1 MAATAADQ
9 PIRILHLSDFH
20 FSNRRKWDTDR
31 VFLGLAAVIRGF
43 QAQGLA
49 PDLVAITG
57 DIAKTGK
64 PEDYQEAEKWLD
76 GCLLPALGEGFPREH
91 LLMVPG
97 NHDADREAV
106 KFVAQ
111 AVQAKLLIQGDQ
123 AAVADLLAD
132 PEERRPL
139 LRRHDAYLEFV
150 AKYRPANTGPAVP
163 WWSDVFPIRGLNVH
177 VAGLCSSWMSWS
189 DQERGRLLVSRWQ
202 ADQVLKDASAA
213 DWKIAL
219 VHHPW
224 SFLADFD
231 AHHMEKRMHHDC
243 HMVFR
248 GHLHLQQI
256 RAILYP
262 DDVCLELAAG
272 SCYDGSEY
280 PNTFQLVELDR
291 QGETPRVHFWL
302 WTGIEWVEDR
312 NAYAEAADGVAC
324 FSWGVYRRKP
334 GIEGAKKSIA

>member
-1 MAATAADQ
+1 
-9 PIRILHLSDFH
+9 
-20 FSNRRKWDTDR
+20 
-31 VFLGLAAVIRGF
+31 
-43 QAQGLA
+43 
-49 PDLVAITG
+49 
-57 DIAKTGK
+57 
-64 PEDYQEAEKWLD
+64 
-76 GCLLPALGEGFPREH
+76 
-91 LLMVPG
+91 
-97 NHDADREAV
+97 
-106 KFVAQ
+106 
-111 AVQAKLLIQGDQ
+111 
-123 AAVADLLAD
+123 
-132 PEERRPL
+132 
-139 LRRHDAYLEFV
+139 
-150 AKYRPANTGPAVP
+150 
-163 WWSDVFPIRGLNVH
+163 
-177 VAGLCSSWMSWS
+177 
-189 DQERGRLLVSRWQ
+189 
-202 ADQVLKDASAA
+202 
-213 DWKIAL
+213 
-219 VHHPW
+219 
-224 SFLADFD
+224 
-231 AHHMEKRMHHDC
+231 MHHDC